1 MPSDF
6 QDPLDLDLTHRR
18 AAGLGLPRADQKGG
32 ATETVVIA
40 VGALSTSFGHNFAMR
55 RHAPGLLL
63 ASLRALACF
72 VVLAPAAPL
81 PADTF
86 VTSGDKILVYYNFDS
101 GDQAPKG
108 EISGLLTGLDTPI
121 ALALDLVHRELWVV
135 GLDPAVLVFDMD
147 VMGNVAPVRKIEG
160 ASTGLVAP
168 RGVMIDLLH
177 DEVLVT
183 DFQTNSVRA
192 FARTADGNQAPL
204 RTLTGA
210 ATGLN
215 GPVLGFLD
223 LVHDELVVPNYSAAP
238 RIAFFA
244 RTASGDT
251 APLRTIEGN
260 LSGVSNPRSTIVNLH
275 TDRVV
280 VSDYDQWAIRV
291 YQRSVGGNVGFT
303 GELAGALTELQSPY
317 QIVLTDYG
325 EAVIGTD
332 TAVNARVVVHSLTS
346 SGNVAPARVLTGP
359 ATLLANPTG
368 VASDFARECA
378 WGNSVD
384 GCLFR
389 DNFESSL
396 LCYWSTV
403 QGGPGCV

>member
-1 MPSDF
+1 MR
-6 QDPLDLDLTHRR
+6 QDGNRFTLAALAVL
-18 AAGLGLPRADQKGG
+18 AGLTVLTL
-32 ATETVVIA
+32 AT
-40 VGALSTSFGHNFAMR
+40 
-55 RHAPGLLL
+55 
-63 ASLRALACF
+63 
-72 VVLAPAAPL
+72 PAT
-81 PADTF
+81 ADTF
-86 VTSGDKILVYYNFDS
+86 VTSGDKILVFYNFDS
-101 GDQAPKG
+101 GDQAPRG
-108 EISGLLTGLDTPI
+108 EISGDQTDLSTPL

-135 GLDPAVLVFDMD
+135 GLGAKVLVFDMD

-183 DFQTNSVRA
+183 DFQSNSIRT
-192 FARTADGNQAPL
+192 FARAASGDVAPL
-204 RTLTGA
+204 RTLAGA

-223 LVHDELVVPNYSAAP
+223 LVHDELLVPNYSAAP

-260 LSGVSNPRSTIVNLH
+260 LSGVVNPRSTIVNLH

-291 YQRSVGGNVGFT
+291 YQRSVGGNVAFI
-303 GELAGALTELQSPY
+303 GELAGALTQVQAPY
-317 QIVLTDYG
+317 QIALTDYG

-332 TAVNARVVVHSLTS
+332 TGGVDARVVAHSLTS
-346 SGNVAPARVLTGP
+346 SGNTAPAHVLTGP
-359 ATLLANPTG
+359 ATLLASPTG

-378 WGNSVD
+378 WGNSAD

-389 DNFESSL
+389 DNFESGL
-396 LCYWSTV
+396 LCYWSHV
-403 QGGPGCV
+403 AGGPGCV

>member
-1 MPSDF
+1 M
-6 QDPLDLDLTHRR
+6 RR
-18 AAGLGLPRADQKGG
+18 NGSRFTLAALVVFAGLAVLMP
-32 ATETVVIA
+32 AT
-40 VGALSTSFGHNFAMR
+40 
-55 RHAPGLLL
+55 
-63 ASLRALACF
+63 
-72 VVLAPAAPL
+72 PAT
-81 PADTF
+81 ADTF

-101 GDQAPKG
+101 GNQAPKG
-108 EISGLLTGLDTPI
+108 EISGILTELNTPI
-121 ALALDLVHRELWVV
+121 ALALDLVHRELWVA
-135 GLDPAVLVFDMD
+135 GLGAKVLVFDMD
-147 VMGNVAPVRKIEG
+147 VMGNVAPLRKIEG
-160 ASTGLVAP
+160 AATGIVGP
-168 RGVMIDLLH
+168 RGVMLDLAH
-177 DEVLVT
+177 DEVFVT
-183 DFQTNSVRA
+183 DFETDSVSV

-204 RTLTGA
+204 RTLAGA

-244 RTASGDT
+244 RGASGDT
-251 APLRTIEGN
+251 APVRTIQGN
-260 LSGVSNPRSTIVNLH
+260 LSGVINPRSTIVNLH
-275 TDRVV
+275 SDRVV
-280 VSDYDQWAIRV
+280 VSDYDQWAIRA

-303 GELAGALTELQSPY
+303 GEVAGALTELQSPY

-332 TAVNARVVVHSLTS
+332 TSANARVVVHSLTAA
-346 SGNVAPARVLTGP
+346 GNTPPTRVLTGP

-389 DNFESSL
+389 DNFESGE
-396 LCYWSTV
+396 LCYWSQV
-403 QGGPGCV
+403 FGGPGCV

>member
-1 MPSDF
+1 
-6 QDPLDLDLTHRR
+6 
-18 AAGLGLPRADQKGG
+18 
-32 ATETVVIA
+32 
-40 VGALSTSFGHNFAMR
+40 MR
-55 RHAPGLLL
+55 RNGSGLVL
-63 ASLRALACF
+63 ASLVVFAGLAGLT
-72 VVLAPAAPL
+72 LATPAT
-81 PADTF
+81 ADTF

-101 GDQAPKG
+101 GDQAPRG
-108 EISGLLTGLDTPI
+108 EISGNLTQLDTPS

-135 GLDPAVLVFDMD
+135 GLGARVLVFDMD
-147 VMGNVAPVRKIEG
+147 VMGNVAPLRKIEG
-160 ASTGLVAP
+160 AATGIVGP
-168 RGVMIDLLH
+168 RGVMLDLVH
-177 DEVLVT
+177 DEVFVT
-183 DFQTNSVRA
+183 DFETDSVNVYP
-192 FARTADGNQAPL
+192 RTANGNQAPL

-238 RIAFFA
+238 RIAFFP
-244 RTASGDT
+244 RTASGNT
-251 APLRTIEGN
+251 PSLRTIEGD
-260 LSGVSNPRSTIVNLH
+260 LSGVVNPRSTIVNLH
-275 TDRVV
+275 ADRVV
-280 VSDYDQWAIRV
+280 VSDNDQWAIRV

-303 GELAGALTELQSPY
+303 GEVAGALTELQSPY

-332 TAVNARVVVHSLTS
+332 TTENARVVVHSLTS

-368 VASDFARECA
+368 IASDFARECA

-389 DNFESSL
+389 DNFESGE
-396 LCYWSTV
+396 LCYWSHVT
-403 QGGPGCV
+403 GGPGCV